1 MHIAI
6 HDNAKKDLIGLRPT
20 DPDAVAHILAMY
32 QQIQSDPLA
41 QDKLTQRGDN
51 KFGSYLVNVKEW
63 ATARPQGNIWRF
75 RVLDTPATSYRVVYG
90 WHWKTQYLW
99 ILAVVHKENKE
110 FDYDNLNAP
119 ISARIISDW
128 RSL

>member
-1 MHIAI
+1 MLVHV
-6 HDNAKKDLIGLRPT
+6 LIGDADCFRNNGQALVNLLLRNRERGA
-20 DPDAVAHILAMY
+20 DENVAPAH
-32 QQIQSDPLA
+32 
-41 QDKLTQRGDN
+41 KGVHTQLFN
-51 KFGSYLVNVKEW
+51 FGSYLIKVKEW
-63 ATARPQGNIWRF
+63 ATARPQGIWRF